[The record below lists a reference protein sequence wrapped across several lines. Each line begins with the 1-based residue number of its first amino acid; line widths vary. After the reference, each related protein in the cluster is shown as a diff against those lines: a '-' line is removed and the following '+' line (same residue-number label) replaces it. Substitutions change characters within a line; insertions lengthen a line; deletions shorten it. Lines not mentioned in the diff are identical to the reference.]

1 MQAWLCA
8 HTRHYINTLCVF
20 THSVIPCVS
29 LPEDLLLAVWNTA
42 SELPVSQPHVRAIS
56 VHSASPCP
64 PHSDTEEKILGSLVY
79 DVIFWKAKVRYVI
92 WNYIQKVCWSIC
104 RFLCVARQCI
114 QQERISGSMCV
125 GVWAVT
131 GRKTNNVSGRSLGKG
146 LMSSGR
152 KKICLFVAT
161 PWKRKPACARN
172 CMAWHISVRL
182 TQSLFLVFF
191 LSDLLKL
198 YWSLKCAK

>member
-1 MQAWLCA
+1 MQAWLYA

-56 VHSASPCP
+56 VDSASSCP
-64 PHSDTEEKILGSLVY
+64 PNSDTEEKILGSLVY
-79 DVIFWKAKVRYVI
+79 DVIFWRAKVRYVI

-104 RFLCVARQCI
+104 RLLCVARRCI
-114 QQERISGSMCV
+114 QQEWISGSLCV
-125 GVWAVT
+125 CVCVRAVT
-131 GRKTNNVSGRSLGKG
+131 GRKTNNVRGRALGNS

-152 KKICLFVAT
+152 KKMPICGNQMKKEASLSQKLQVLAHQCLADSITFFFGLF
-161 PWKRKPACARN
+161 
-172 CMAWHISVRL
+172 
-182 TQSLFLVFF
+182 F
-191 LSDLLKL
+191 
-198 YWSLKCAK
+198 